1 MKFRQIEAIYTEKVA
16 EYIAKG
22 YTINASTMSGHQ
34 GEIAKID
41 LRKGDEIIRVMLDT
55 ERCSFH
61 SAVVIIVG
69 RNTDERIA
77 KSTELRSYDTI
88 WNNRLEII
96 EKRIFWQME
105 KNYREVDFFLEG
117 EEGEKALEKGE
128 NRKHTQHATSEHP
141 DKVFENVER
150 KIVKAVKRHL
160 NRSSFK
166 VQNIKKVW
174 KTWNEDKGGYEYRVQ
189 TLKHTVTLA

>member
-22 YTINASTMSGHQ
+22 YTVNASTMSGHQ

-69 RNTDERIA
+69 RNTDDRIA
-77 KSTELRSYDTI
+77 KSTELHSYDTI
-88 WNNRLEII
+88 WNNLLEII
-96 EKRIFWQME
+96 EKRISGRWKRTTARWTFSW
-105 KNYREVDFFLEG
+105 RAR
-117 EEGEKALEKGE
+117 KA
-128 NRKHTQHATSEHP
+128 RKPWRRARTGSTTDTPTASTLTRCLRMW
-141 DKVFENVER
+141 NG
-150 KIVKAVKRHL
+150 
-160 NRSSFK
+160 RSL
-166 VQNIKKVW
+166 
-174 KTWNEDKGGYEYRVQ
+174 RP
-189 TLKHTVTLA
+189 

>member
-1 MKFRQIEAIYTEKVA
+1 
-16 EYIAKG
+16 
-22 YTINASTMSGHQ
+22 
-34 GEIAKID
+34 
-41 LRKGDEIIRVMLDT
+41 
-55 ERCSFH
+55 
-61 SAVVIIVG
+61 
-69 RNTDERIA
+69 
-77 KSTELRSYDTI
+77 
-88 WNNRLEII
+88 
-96 EKRIFWQME
+96 ME

-128 NRKHTQHATSEHP
+128 NRKHNRYANSEHP

-166 VQNIKKVW
+166 MQNIKKVW